1 MWNQSMKRITFYLTF
16 LFNSKNRLMTI
27 VEAKWDN
34 EAINLSKSS
43 FMLFLYNNENEINES
58 DLDFSYRLTKYLK
71 KLRIAND
78 VHDALPQ
85 EQDVGWFFSRANELQ
100 VHVEWRQIFDN
111 KTSDYK
117 PIIFNRELPLEIE
130 LRQDKNRIQCVL
142 KNRLEWL
149 QNPLLWMPFPSDK
162 GLYCFCNGH
171 IKKNPSKS
179 FLNYLDNFLD
189 RNLLIFEGNQAIQ
202 FIQRVYSPNKKIL
215 NWIVNM
221 DLQQFL
227 PSDDSPTPRL
237 DVIYEHNLL
246 STSLSYNYGNSN
258 VLPQDETDVLKD
270 ATTGRLFKRQKNME
284 EIYQNDLMELFMSEE
299 LPFLLENPGHIAKF
313 LDKIVPT
320 LKEREW
326 TINSTINDFNVL
338 DTPLD
343 LTFNVESPKQNWF
356 EFSQNT
362 TIDGQEMSFAEITR
376 LLVENQGY
384 IKTSSGYVKVSE
396 ESQRELKTLNSFHAF
411 TSKKSFNMLEFMPL
425 LGISSIEGT
434 DSNSSQFIE
443 NFKNF
448 HRSENTLGNDFDG
461 ELRDYQT
468 YGVKWL
474 SFLNQYK
481 FGGILADDMGLGK
494 TVQTIAFT
502 TSIEQT
508 APYLIIGPTNVI
520 YNWEKEIDKFTKR
533 KKTVIYGG
541 GQREKLLPKVAK
553 SNYVITSYGILKN
566 DIELLKSIP
575 FEAIFIDEAQH
586 IKNPKTQISKAVK
599 QLNAKFRI
607 AMTGT
612 PIENYIQ
619 DLWNIFDFVMPD
631 YLGKLSQFENDIKD
645 GRKEQLKTRIKPFIL
660 RREKR
665 EVLDSLPEKTEII
678 IKCDMSPGQEKLYK
692 TVLDA
697 AKKGIKNIKGQ
708 QERLNIFTALL
719 KLRQVCIHPQLLKEV
734 GASTIESSKF
744 ELAKEKISELI
755 DEGHKIVMFSQF
767 TEMLDIM
774 NKWTNEQNFYT
785 ERIDG
790 TVSAKARMD
799 AVDRFQTS
807 DQPGM
812 FLISLKAGG
821 VGLNLTAADYVIH
834 LDPWWNPAIESQAT
848 DRVHRM
854 GQQNKVFV
862 YKLIT
867 SGTIEEKIQELQE
880 SKKQLLSEIIDIDTA
895 AEKSLNFD
903 EIKNLL
909 LD

>member
-1 MWNQSMKRITFYLTF
+1 MNRITFYLTF
-16 LFNSKNRLMTI
+16 FFNAKNRLMTI
-27 VEAKWDN
+27 VESKWKN
-34 EAINLSKSS
+34 ESINLSKSS
-43 FMLFLYNNENEINES
+43 FMLFLYNHENEINEK

-71 KLRIAND
+71 KTRVGND
-78 VHDALPQ
+78 IHDTLPQ
-85 EQDVGWFFSRANELQ
+85 EQDVGWFFSRANELEIN
-100 VHVEWRQIFDN
+100 VEWRQIFDN
-111 KTSDYK
+111 ATSDYR
-117 PIIFNRELPLEIE
+117 PLIFNKVLPLEIE
-130 LRQDKNRIQCVL
+130 LKQDKNKIQCIL

-149 QNPLLWMPFPSDK
+149 QNPLLWMPFPSNK
-162 GLYCFCNGH
+162 GLFCFSNGY

-189 RNLLIFEGNQAIQ
+189 RNLLVFEGNQAIQ
-202 FIQRVYSPNKKIL
+202 FIQRVYSPNKNLLSWVL
-215 NWIVNM
+215 NL

-227 PSDDSPTPRL
+227 PSDDSPTPKL
-237 DVIYEHNLL
+237 EIIYSGSSLV
-246 STSLSYNYGNSN
+246 TTLSYNYGHCN
-258 VLPQDETDVLKD
+258 VLPQDTVDVLKD
-270 ATTGRLFKRQKNME
+270 ATTGRLYKRQKDME
-284 EIYQNDLMELFMSEE
+284 EIYQNDLMELFMSED

-313 LDKIVPT
+313 LDNIVPT
-320 LKEREW
+320 LKERNW
-326 TINSTINDFNVL
+326 VVDATINDFNVL
-338 DTPLD
+338 DTPID
-343 LTFNVESPKQNWF
+343 LTFNVESPKKDWF
-356 EFSQNT
+356 EFSDNT
-362 TIDGQEMSFAEITR
+362 TIYGQEMSYAEITR

-384 IKTSSGYVKVSE
+384 IKTSQGYVKVSE
-396 ESQRELKTLNSFHAF
+396 ESQQELKVLNSFHAF
-411 TSKKSFNMLEFMPL
+411 ASKKSFNMLEFLPL
-425 LGISSIEGT
+425 LGISTIEGT
-434 DSNSSQFIE
+434 DSNSTKFIE

-448 HRSENTLGNDFDG
+448 HRTEDTLSNDFNG

-520 YNWEKEIDKFTKR
+520 YNWEKEIEKFTKR
-533 KKTVIYGG
+533 KKTVVYGG
-541 GQREKLLPKVAK
+541 NQREKLINKLAK
-553 SNYVITSYGILKN
+553 SNYVIASYGIVKN
-566 DIELLKSIP
+566 DIELLKNIP

-599 QLNAKFRI
+599 QLNAKFKI

-619 DLWNIFDFVMPD
+619 DLWNIFDFVMPNF
-631 YLGKLSQFENDIKD
+631 LGKFSQFENEIKD
-645 GRKEQLKTRIKPFIL
+645 GRKENLKTRIKPFIL

-665 EVLDSLPEKTEII
+665 EVLASLPEKTEII
-678 IKCDMSPGQEKLYK
+678 IKCDMSEGQEKLYR

-697 AKKGIKNIKGQ
+697 AKKGIKNIKGK

-734 GASTIESSKF
+734 GETPIESSKF
-744 ELAKEKISELI
+744 ELAKEKMSELI
-755 DEGHKIVMFSQF
+755 EEGHKVVIFSQF
-767 TEMLDIM
+767 TEMLDIISR
-774 NKWTNEQNFYT
+774 WTKKQNFYT

-790 TVSAKARMD
+790 SVSAKARIE

-807 DQPGM
+807 DQPGL

-867 SGTIEEKIQELQE
+867 KGTIEEKIQELQE
-880 SKKQLLSEIIDIDTA
+880 SKKQLLAEIIDIDTA

-903 EIKNLL
+903 EIKTLL
-909 LD
+909 MD

>member
-1 MWNQSMKRITFYLTF
+1 
-16 LFNSKNRLMTI
+16 MTI
-27 VEAKWDN
+27 VEAKWNN
-34 EAINLSKSS
+34 EPINLSKSS
-43 FMLFLYNNENEINES
+43 FMLFLYNNENDINEK

-71 KLRIAND
+71 KLQLGND
-78 VHDALPQ
+78 IHDALPQ
-85 EQDVGWFFSRANELQ
+85 EQDVGWFFSRANELGI
-100 VHVEWRQIFDN
+100 HVEWRQVFDN
-111 KTSDYK
+111 KTSDYS
-117 PIIFNRELPLEIE
+117 PIVFDQELPLEIE
-130 LRQDKNRIQCVL
+130 LKQDKNKIQCIL

-162 GLYCFCNGH
+162 GLYCFCNGY

-189 RNLLIFEGNQAIQ
+189 RNALVFEGNQAIQ
-202 FIQRVYSPNKKIL
+202 FIQRVYSPNKKL
-215 NWIVNM
+215 LSWVVNM
-221 DLQQFL
+221 DVQQFL

-237 DVIYEHNLL
+237 DVIYENNQLM
-246 STSLSYNYGNSN
+246 TALSYNYGNSN
-258 VLPQDETDVLKD
+258 VLPQDTTDVLKD
-270 ATTGRLFKRQKNME
+270 ATNGRLYKRQKDME

-299 LPFLLENPGHIAKF
+299 LPFLLENPGHIARF

-320 LKEREW
+320 LKERDW
-326 TINSTINDFNVL
+326 VIHSTIHDFNVL
-338 DTPLD
+338 DTPID

-356 EFSQNT
+356 EFSQHT

-384 IKTSSGYVKVSE
+384 IKTSGGYVKVSE
-396 ESQRELKTLNSFHAF
+396 ESQQELKTLNSFHAF

-425 LGISSIEGT
+425 MGISSIEGT

-448 HRSENTLGNDFDG
+448 HRSEDTLGNDFNG

-474 SFLNQYK
+474 SFLNQYQ
-481 FGGILADDMGLGK
+481 FGGVLADDMGLGK

-508 APYLIIGPTNVI
+508 SPYLIIGPTNVI

-541 GQREKLLPKVAK
+541 SQRDKLLPKIAK

-566 DIELLKSIP
+566 DIDLLKNIP

-586 IKNPKTQISKAVK
+586 IKNPKTQVSKAVK

-619 DLWNIFDFVMPD
+619 DLWNIFDFVMPN

-665 EVLDSLPEKTEII
+665 EVLDSLPEKTEIV
-678 IKCDMSPGQEKLYK
+678 IKCDMTPGQEKLYK

-697 AKKGIKNIKGQ
+697 AKKGIKNVKGK

-734 GASTIESSKF
+734 GATDIESSKF

-774 NKWTNEQNFYT
+774 GQWTKKEGFYT

-790 TVSAKARMD
+790 SVSAKARMD
-799 AVDRFQTS
+799 AVDRFQS
-807 DQPGM
+807 SEDPGM

-867 SGTIEEKIQELQE
+867 TGTIEEKIQELQD
-880 SKKQLLSEIIDIDTA
+880 SKKQLLAEIIDIDTA

-903 EIKNLL
+903 EIKTLL

>member
-1 MWNQSMKRITFYLTF
+1 MNRITFYLTF
-16 LFNSKNRLMTI
+16 LFNSKNRLITI
-27 VEAKWDN
+27 VEAQWKN
-34 EAINLSKSS
+34 EPINLSKSS
-43 FMLFLYNNENEINES
+43 FMLFLYNHETEINEK

-71 KLRIAND
+71 KSRIGND

-85 EQDVGWFFSRANELQ
+85 EQDVGWFFSRANELEIN
-100 VHVEWRQIFDN
+100 VEWRQVLDN
-111 KTSDYK
+111 TTSEYK
-117 PIIFNRELPLEIE
+117 PIIFNKELPLEIE
-130 LRQDKNRIQCVL
+130 LKQDKNKIQCIL

-149 QNPLLWMPFPSDK
+149 QNPLLWMPFPSNK
-162 GLYCFCNGH
+162 GLYCFSNGY

-189 RNLLIFEGNQAIQ
+189 RNLLVFEGNQAIQ
-202 FIQRVYSPNKKIL
+202 FIQRVYSPNKNL
-215 NWIVNM
+215 LSWVVNL
-221 DLQQFL
+221 DIQQFL

-237 DVIYEHNLL
+237 DIIYENNQL

-258 VLPQDETDVLKD
+258 VLPHDTTDVLKD
-270 ATTGRLFKRQKNME
+270 ATNGRLYKRQKDME
-284 EIYQNDLMELFMSEE
+284 DIYQNDLMELFMSEK

-313 LDKIVPT
+313 LDNIIPT
-320 LKEREW
+320 LKERDW
-326 TINSTINDFNVL
+326 VINSTINDFKVL
-338 DTPLD
+338 DTPID
-343 LTFNVESPKQNWF
+343 LTFNVESPKQDWF
-356 EFSQNT
+356 EFSDST
-362 TIDGQEMSFAEITR
+362 TIDGQDMSFSEISR

-384 IKTSSGYVKVSE
+384 IKTSNGYVKVSE
-396 ESQRELKTLNSFHAF
+396 ESQQELKTLNSFHAF
-411 TSKKSFNMLEFMPL
+411 ASKKSFNMLEFMPL

-434 DSNSSQFIE
+434 DSNSSEFIE

-448 HRSENTLGNDFDG
+448 HRSENTLGNDFNG

-481 FGGILADDMGLGK
+481 FGGVLADDMGLGK

-520 YNWEKEIDKFTKR
+520 YNWEKEIEKFTKR
-533 KKTVIYGG
+533 KKTVVYGG
-541 GQREKLLPKVAK
+541 NQREKLLEKVPK

-566 DIELLKSIP
+566 DIDFLKNIP

-599 QLNAKFRI
+599 QLNAKFKI

-665 EVLDSLPEKTEII
+665 EVLASLPEKTEII

-697 AKKGIKNIKGQ
+697 AKKGIKNIKGK

-734 GASTIESSKF
+734 GATDIESSKF
-744 ELAKEKISELI
+744 ELAKEKITELI

-767 TEMLDIM
+767 TEMLDIIS
-774 NKWTNEQNFYT
+774 KWTNEKQFYT

-790 TVSAKARMD
+790 SVSAKARMD

-807 DQPGM
+807 EKAGL

-880 SKKQLLSEIIDIDTA
+880 SKKQLLAEIIDIDTA

-909 LD
+909 MD

>member
-1 MWNQSMKRITFYLTF
+1 MNRINFYLTF

-27 VEAKWDN
+27 VEAKMN
-34 EAINLSKSS
+34 EEEINLSKSS
-43 FMLFLYNNENEINES
+43 FMLFLYNHETDINEK

-71 KLRIAND
+71 KLQIGND
-78 VHDALPQ
+78 IHDALPQ
-85 EQDVGWFFSRANELQ
+85 ESDVGWFLSRAQELG
-100 VHVEWRQIFDN
+100 VNVLWRQIFDN
-111 KTSDYK
+111 NTSDFK
-117 PIIFNRELPLEIE
+117 PLIFDALLPLEIE
-130 LRQDKNRIQCVL
+130 MKQDKNKIQCVL
-142 KNRLEWL
+142 NNRLEWL

-162 GLYCFCNGH
+162 GLYCFCNGY

-179 FLNYLDNFLD
+179 FINYLDNFLD

-202 FIQRVYSPNKKIL
+202 FIQRVYSPNKNLL
-215 NWIVNM
+215 NWIINL

-237 DVIYEHNLL
+237 DVIYENNTLM
-246 STSLSYNYGNSN
+246 TTLSYNYGNEN
-258 VLPQDETDVLKD
+258 VLPQDTTTVLKD
-270 ATTGRLFKRQKNME
+270 ATTGRLYKRQKDME
-284 EIYQNDLMELFMSEE
+284 DIYQNDLMELFLAEN

-313 LDKIVPT
+313 LDQIVPT

-326 TINSTINDFNVL
+326 LIHSTVNDFNVL
-338 DTPLD
+338 DTPID
-343 LTFNVESPKQNWF
+343 LTFGVESPKQDWF
-356 EFSQNT
+356 EFSQTT
-362 TIDGQEMSFAEITR
+362 TIDGQELSFTEISR

-396 ESQRELKTLNSFHAF
+396 ESQQELKTLNSFHAF
-411 TSKKSFNMLEFMPL
+411 TSKKSFNMLEFLPL
-425 LGISSIEGT
+425 LGITSVEGKDSS
-434 DSNSSQFIE
+434 SNQFIE

-448 HRSENTLGNDFDG
+448 HRSENTLGNDFEG

-533 KKTVIYGG
+533 KKTIVYGG
-541 GQREKLLPKVAK
+541 SNREKLIPELTK
-553 SNYVITSYGILKN
+553 SNYVIISFGILKN
-566 DIELLKSIP
+566 DIDLLKNIP

-586 IKNPKTQISKAVK
+586 IKNPKTQVSKAVK

-619 DLWNIFDFVMPD
+619 DLWNIFDFAMPN
-631 YLGKLSQFENDIKD
+631 YLGKYSQFENDIKNN
-645 GRKEQLKTRIKPFIL
+645 RKDQIKTKIKPFIL

-678 IKCDMSPGQEKLYK
+678 VKCDMTPNQEKLYK

-697 AKKGIKNIKGQ
+697 AKKGIKTIKGK
-708 QERLNIFTALL
+708 QERLSIFTALL

-734 GASTIESSKF
+734 GASSIESSKF
-744 ELAKEKISELI
+744 ELAKEKIKELI

-774 NKWTNEQNFYT
+774 GKWTTEESFYT

-790 TVSAKARMD
+790 SVSAKARME
-799 AVDRFQTS
+799 AVDRFQAS
-807 DQPGM
+807 EKPGM

-854 GQQNKVFV
+854 GQKNKVIV

-867 SGTIEEKIQELQE
+867 KGTIEEKIQELQE

-895 AEKSLNFD
+895 SEKSLNFD

>member
-1 MWNQSMKRITFYLTF
+1 MDRLNFYLTF
-16 LFNSKNRLMTI
+16 FFNTKNRLMTI
-27 VEAKWDN
+27 VEADWKN
-34 EAINLSKSS
+34 EPINLSKSS

-71 KLRIAND
+71 KVRIGND
-78 VHDALPQ
+78 IHDSLAQ
-85 EQDVGWFFSRANELQ
+85 ESDVGWFLSRSNELNINIQ
-100 VHVEWRQIFDN
+100 WRQIFDN
-111 KTSDYK
+111 ETSEYK
-117 PIIFNRELPLEIE
+117 PLIFNQQLPLQIEISK
-130 LRQDKNRIQCVL
+130 DKNKIQCIL
-142 KNRLEWL
+142 HNRLEWL
-149 QNPLLWMPFPSDK
+149 QNPLLWMPFPSNK
-162 GLYCFCNGH
+162 GLYCFCNGY

-189 RNLLIFEGNQAIQ
+189 RNALIFEGNQAVQ
-202 FIQRVYSPNKKIL
+202 FVQRVYSPNKNLL
-215 NWIVNM
+215 NWEIKFDIN
-221 DLQQFL
+221 QFL
-227 PSDDSPTPRL
+227 PSDDSPTP
-237 DVIYEHNLL
+237 LL
-246 STSLSYNYGNSN
+246 NVNYDNNQLLTALSYKYGGCNI
-258 VLPQDETDVLKD
+258 LPHDTTDVLKD
-270 ATTGRLFKRQKNME
+270 PDNGHLYKRQKDME

-299 LPFLLENPGHIAKF
+299 LPFLLENPGDIAKF
-313 LDKIVPT
+313 LDKVLPV
-320 LKEREW
+320 LEERDWKIES
-326 TINSTINDFNVL
+326 NVNDFKVL
-338 DTPLD
+338 DQAID
-343 LTFNVESPKQNWF
+343 LTFSVESPKQNWF

-362 TIDGQEMSFAEITR
+362 TIDGQEISFNEITR

-384 IKTSSGYVKVSE
+384 IKTSNGYVKVSE
-396 ESQRELKTLNSFHAF
+396 ESQQELKTLNSFRAF
-411 TSKKSFNMLEFMPL
+411 TSKQSFNMIEFLPL
-425 LGISSIEGT
+425 LGISNITGS
-434 DSNSSQFIE
+434 DSNSNQFIE

-448 HRSENTLGNDFDG
+448 HRAENTLGNDFNG

-474 SFLNQYK
+474 SFLNQYQ
-481 FGGILADDMGLGK
+481 FGGVLADDMGLGK

-508 APYLIIGPTNVI
+508 APHLIIGPTNVI
-520 YNWEKEIDKFTKR
+520 YNWEKEIGKFTKR
-533 KKTVIYGG
+533 KKTIVYGG
-541 GQREKLLPKVAK
+541 QNREKLIPEISK
-553 SNYVITSYGILKN
+553 SNYIITSYGILKN
-566 DIELLKSIP
+566 DIDLLKNIP
-575 FEAIFIDEAQH
+575 FQAIFIDEAQH
-586 IKNPKTQISKAVK
+586 IKNPRTQISKAVK
-599 QLNAKFRI
+599 QLNSTFKI

-645 GRKEQLKTRIKPFIL
+645 GRKEQLKTKIKPFIL

-678 IKCDMSPGQEKLYK
+678 VKCDMSPEQEKLYK
-692 TVLDA
+692 SVLDA
-697 AKKGIKNIKGQ
+697 AKKGIKNIKGK
-708 QERLNIFTALL
+708 QERLNVFTALL

-734 GASTIESSKF
+734 GASSIESSKF
-744 ELAKEKISELI
+744 NLAKEKISELI

-774 NKWTNEQNFYT
+774 QKWTDESGFYT

-790 TVSAKARMD
+790 SVSAKGRMD
-799 AVDRFQTS
+799 AVDEFQTNEK
-807 DQPGM
+807 PGI

-854 GQQNKVFV
+854 GQKNKVFV

-880 SKKQLLSEIIDIDTA
+880 SKKQLLSEIIDIDS
-895 AEKSLNFD
+895 AEEKALNFD
-903 EIKNLL
+903 EIKDLL

>member
-1 MWNQSMKRITFYLTF
+1 MNRITFYLTF

-27 VEAKWDN
+27 VEAKWNN
-34 EAINLSKSS
+34 EPINLSKSS
-43 FMLFLYNNENEINES
+43 FMLFLYNNENDINEK

-71 KLRIAND
+71 KLQLGND
-78 VHDALPQ
+78 IHDALPQ
-85 EQDVGWFFSRANELQ
+85 EQDVGWFFSRANELGI
-100 VHVEWRQIFDN
+100 HVEWRQVFDN
-111 KTSDYK
+111 KTSDYS
-117 PIIFNRELPLEIE
+117 PIVFDQELPLEIE
-130 LRQDKNRIQCVL
+130 LKQDKNKIQCIL

-162 GLYCFCNGH
+162 GLYCFCNGY

-189 RNLLIFEGNQAIQ
+189 RNALVFEGNQAIQ
-202 FIQRVYSPNKKIL
+202 FIQRVYSPNKKL
-215 NWIVNM
+215 LSWVVNM
-221 DLQQFL
+221 DVQQFL

-237 DVIYEHNLL
+237 DVIYENNQLM
-246 STSLSYNYGNSN
+246 TALSYNYGNSN
-258 VLPQDETDVLKD
+258 VLPQDTTDVLKD
-270 ATTGRLFKRQKNME
+270 ATNGRLYKRQKDME

-299 LPFLLENPGHIAKF
+299 LPFLLENPGHIARF

-320 LKEREW
+320 LKERDW
-326 TINSTINDFNVL
+326 VIHSTIHDFNVL
-338 DTPLD
+338 DTPID

-356 EFSQNT
+356 EFSQHT

-384 IKTSSGYVKVSE
+384 IKTSGGYVKVSE
-396 ESQRELKTLNSFHAF
+396 ESQQELKTLNSFHAF

-425 LGISSIEGT
+425 MGISSIEGT

-448 HRSENTLGNDFDG
+448 HRSEDTLGNDFNG

-474 SFLNQYK
+474 SFLNQYQ
-481 FGGILADDMGLGK
+481 FGGVLADDMGLGK

-508 APYLIIGPTNVI
+508 SPYLIIGPTNVI

-541 GQREKLLPKVAK
+541 SQRDKLLPKIAK

-566 DIELLKSIP
+566 DIDLLKNIP

-586 IKNPKTQISKAVK
+586 IKNPKTQVSKAVK

-619 DLWNIFDFVMPD
+619 DLWNIFDFVMPN

-665 EVLDSLPEKTEII
+665 EVLDSLPEKTEIV
-678 IKCDMSPGQEKLYK
+678 IKCDMTPGQEKLYK

-697 AKKGIKNIKGQ
+697 AKKGIKNVKGK

-734 GASTIESSKF
+734 GATDIESSKF

-774 NKWTNEQNFYT
+774 GQWTKKEGFYT

-790 TVSAKARMD
+790 SVSAKARMD
-799 AVDRFQTS
+799 AVDRFQS
-807 DQPGM
+807 SEDPGM

-867 SGTIEEKIQELQE
+867 TGTIEEKIQELQD
-880 SKKQLLSEIIDIDTA
+880 SKKQLLAEIIDIDTA

-903 EIKNLL
+903 EIKTLL

>member
-1 MWNQSMKRITFYLTF
+1 MNRITFYLTF

-27 VEAKWDN
+27 VEAKWNN
-34 EAINLSKSS
+34 EMVNLSKSS
-43 FMLFLYNNENEINES
+43 FMLFLYNNENEINEK

-71 KLRIAND
+71 KLQVAND

-85 EQDVGWFFSRANELQ
+85 ESDVGWFFSRANELGIN
-100 VHVEWRQIFDN
+100 VEWRQVFDN
-111 KTSDYK
+111 KTSDYQA
-117 PIIFNRELPLEIE
+117 IIFDKELPLEIE
-130 LRQDKNRIQCVL
+130 LKQDKNKIQCIL

-189 RNLLIFEGNQAIQ
+189 RNALVFEGNQAIQ
-202 FIQRVYSPNKKIL
+202 FIQRVYSPNKKL
-215 NWIVNM
+215 LSWVVNM

-237 DVIYEHNLL
+237 DVIYENNQLM
-246 STSLSYNYGNSN
+246 TALSYNYGNSN
-258 VLPQDETDVLKD
+258 VLPQDTTDVLKD
-270 ATTGRLFKRQKNME
+270 ATNGRLYKRQKDME
-284 EIYQNDLMELFMSEE
+284 EIYQNDLMEIFMSEE

-313 LDKIVPT
+313 LDKVVPT

-326 TINSTINDFNVL
+326 VINSTINDFNVL
-338 DTPLD
+338 DTPID
-343 LTFNVESPKQNWF
+343 LTFNVESPKQDWF

-396 ESQRELKTLNSFHAF
+396 ESQQELKTLNSFQAF

-448 HRSENTLGNDFDG
+448 HRAEDTLGNDFNG

-541 GQREKLLPKVAK
+541 TQRDKLLPKIAK

-566 DIELLKSIP
+566 DIDLLKNIP

-665 EVLDSLPEKTEII
+665 EVLNSLPEKTEII
-678 IKCDMSPGQEKLYK
+678 IKCDMTPGQEKLYK

-697 AKKGIKNIKGQ
+697 AKKGIKNIKGK

-734 GASTIESSKF
+734 GASDIESSKF

-774 NKWTNEQNFYT
+774 GDWTKKEGFYT

-790 TVSAKARMD
+790 SVSAKARMD
-799 AVDRFQTS
+799 AVDRFQGAE
-807 DQPGM
+807 DPGM

-867 SGTIEEKIQELQE
+867 TGTIEEKIQELQE
-880 SKKQLLSEIIDIDTA
+880 SKKQLLAEIIDIDTA

-903 EIKNLL
+903 EIKTLL

>member
-1 MWNQSMKRITFYLTF
+1 
-16 LFNSKNRLMTI
+16 
-27 VEAKWDN
+27 
-34 EAINLSKSS
+34 
-43 FMLFLYNNENEINES
+43 MLFLYNNENDINEK

-71 KLRIAND
+71 KLQLGND
-78 VHDALPQ
+78 IHDALPQ
-85 EQDVGWFFSRANELQ
+85 EQDVGWFFSRANELGI
-100 VHVEWRQIFDN
+100 HVEWRQVFDN
-111 KTSDYK
+111 KTSDYS
-117 PIIFNRELPLEIE
+117 PIVFDQELPLEIE
-130 LRQDKNRIQCVL
+130 LKQDKNKIQCIL

-162 GLYCFCNGH
+162 GLYCFCNGY

-189 RNLLIFEGNQAIQ
+189 RNALVFEGNQAIQ
-202 FIQRVYSPNKKIL
+202 FIQRVYSPNKKL
-215 NWIVNM
+215 LSWVVNM
-221 DLQQFL
+221 DVQQFL

-237 DVIYEHNLL
+237 DVIYENNQLM
-246 STSLSYNYGNSN
+246 TALSYNYGNSN
-258 VLPQDETDVLKD
+258 VLPQDTTDVLKD
-270 ATTGRLFKRQKNME
+270 ATNGRLYKRQKDME

-299 LPFLLENPGHIAKF
+299 LPFLLENPGHIARF

-320 LKEREW
+320 LKERDW
-326 TINSTINDFNVL
+326 VIHSTIHDFNVL
-338 DTPLD
+338 DTPID

-356 EFSQNT
+356 EFSQHT

-384 IKTSSGYVKVSE
+384 IKTSGGYVKVSE
-396 ESQRELKTLNSFHAF
+396 ESQQELKTLNSFHAF

-425 LGISSIEGT
+425 MGISSIEGT

-448 HRSENTLGNDFDG
+448 HRSEDTLGNDFNG

-474 SFLNQYK
+474 SFLNQYQ
-481 FGGILADDMGLGK
+481 FGGVLADDMGLGK

-508 APYLIIGPTNVI
+508 SPYLIIGPTNVI

-541 GQREKLLPKVAK
+541 SQRDKLLPKIAK

-566 DIELLKSIP
+566 DIDLLKNIP

-586 IKNPKTQISKAVK
+586 IKNPKTQVSKAVK

-619 DLWNIFDFVMPD
+619 DLWNIFDFVMPN

-665 EVLDSLPEKTEII
+665 EVLDSLPEKTEIV
-678 IKCDMSPGQEKLYK
+678 IKCDMTPGQEKLYK

-697 AKKGIKNIKGQ
+697 AKKGIKNVKGK

-734 GASTIESSKF
+734 GATDIESSKF

-774 NKWTNEQNFYT
+774 GQWTKKEGFYT

-790 TVSAKARMD
+790 SVSAKARMD
-799 AVDRFQTS
+799 AVDRFQS
-807 DQPGM
+807 SEDPGM

-867 SGTIEEKIQELQE
+867 TGTIEEKIQELQD
-880 SKKQLLSEIIDIDTA
+880 SKKQLLAEIIDIDTA

-903 EIKNLL
+903 EIKTLL

>member
-1 MWNQSMKRITFYLTF
+1 MNRITFYLTF

-27 VEAKWDN
+27 VEAKWNNDMV
-34 EAINLSKSS
+34 NLSKSS
-43 FMLFLYNNENEINES
+43 FMLFLYNNENEINEK

-71 KLRIAND
+71 KLQVAND
-78 VHDALPQ
+78 IHDALPQ
-85 EQDVGWFFSRANELQ
+85 EQDVGWFFSRASELGI
-100 VHVEWRQIFDN
+100 HVEWRQVFDN
-111 KTSDYK
+111 KTSDYQ
-117 PIIFNRELPLEIE
+117 PIQFDQELPLEIE
-130 LRQDKNRIQCVL
+130 LKQDKNKIQCIL

-162 GLYCFCNGH
+162 GLYCFCNGY

-189 RNLLIFEGNQAIQ
+189 RNALVFEGNQAIQ
-202 FIQRVYSPNKKIL
+202 FIQRVYSPNKKL
-215 NWIVNM
+215 LSWVVNM

-237 DVIYEHNLL
+237 DVIYENNQLM
-246 STSLSYNYGNSN
+246 TALSYNYGNSN
-258 VLPQDETDVLKD
+258 VLPQDTTDVLKD
-270 ATTGRLFKRQKNME
+270 ATNGRLYKRQKDME

-299 LPFLLENPGHIAKF
+299 LPFLLENPGHIARF

-326 TINSTINDFNVL
+326 VINSTIHDFNVL
-338 DTPLD
+338 DTPID
-343 LTFNVESPKQNWF
+343 LTFNVESPKQDWF

-384 IKTSSGYVKVSE
+384 IKTSGGYVKVSE
-396 ESQRELKTLNSFHAF
+396 ESQQELKTLNSFQAF

-448 HRSENTLGNDFDG
+448 HRSEDTLGNDFNG

-474 SFLNQYK
+474 SFLNQYQ

-508 APYLIIGPTNVI
+508 SPYLIIGPTNVI

-541 GQREKLLPKVAK
+541 TQRDKLLPKIAK

-566 DIELLKSIP
+566 DIALLKNIP

-665 EVLDSLPEKTEII
+665 EVLDSLPEKTEIV
-678 IKCDMSPGQEKLYK
+678 IKCDMTPGQEKLYK

-697 AKKGIKNIKGQ
+697 AKKGIKNVKGK

-734 GASTIESSKF
+734 GATDIESSKF

-767 TEMLDIM
+767 TEMLDIIGE
-774 NKWTNEQNFYT
+774 WTKKEGFYT

-790 TVSAKARMD
+790 SVSAKARMD
-799 AVDRFQTS
+799 AVDRFQS
-807 DQPGM
+807 AEDPGM

-867 SGTIEEKIQELQE
+867 TGTIEEKIQELQD
-880 SKKQLLSEIIDIDTA
+880 SKKQLLAEIIDIDTA

>member
-1 MWNQSMKRITFYLTF
+1 
-16 LFNSKNRLMTI
+16 MTI

>member
-1 MWNQSMKRITFYLTF
+1 
-16 LFNSKNRLMTI
+16 MTI
-27 VEAKWDN
+27 VEAKWNNDMV
-34 EAINLSKSS
+34 NLSKSS
-43 FMLFLYNNENEINES
+43 FMLFLYNNENEINEK

-71 KLRIAND
+71 KLQVGND
-78 VHDALPQ
+78 IHDALPQ
-85 EQDVGWFFSRANELQ
+85 EQDVGWFFSRANELGI
-100 VHVEWRQIFDN
+100 HVEWRQVFDN
-111 KTSDYK
+111 KTSDYQ
-117 PIIFNRELPLEIE
+117 PIQFDQELPLEIE
-130 LRQDKNRIQCVL
+130 LKQDKNKIQCIL

-162 GLYCFCNGH
+162 GLYCFCNGY

-189 RNLLIFEGNQAIQ
+189 RNALVFEGNQAIQ
-202 FIQRVYSPNKKIL
+202 FIQRVYSPNKKL
-215 NWIVNM
+215 LSWVVNM

-237 DVIYEHNLL
+237 DVIYENNQLM
-246 STSLSYNYGNSN
+246 TALSYNYGNST
-258 VLPQDETDVLKD
+258 VLPQDTTDVLKD
-270 ATTGRLFKRQKNME
+270 ATNGRLYKRQKDME

-299 LPFLLENPGHIAKF
+299 LPFLLENPGHIARF

-326 TINSTINDFNVL
+326 VINSTINDFNVL
-338 DTPLD
+338 DTPID
-343 LTFNVESPKQNWF
+343 LTFNVESPKQDWF
-356 EFSQNT
+356 EFSQHT

-384 IKTSSGYVKVSE
+384 IKTSGGYVKVSE
-396 ESQRELKTLNSFHAF
+396 ESQQELKTLNSFQAF
-411 TSKKSFNMLEFMPL
+411 TSKKTFNMLEFMPL

-448 HRSENTLGNDFDG
+448 HRSEDTLGNDFSG

-508 APYLIIGPTNVI
+508 SPYLIIGPTNVI

-541 GQREKLLPKVAK
+541 TQRDKLLPKIAK

-566 DIELLKSIP
+566 DIDLLKNIP

-586 IKNPKTQISKAVK
+586 IKNPKTQLSKAVK

-665 EVLDSLPEKTEII
+665 EVLDSLPEKTEIV
-678 IKCDMSPGQEKLYK
+678 IKCDMTPGQEKLYK

-697 AKKGIKNIKGQ
+697 AKKGIKNVKGK

-734 GASTIESSKF
+734 GATDIESSKF

-767 TEMLDIM
+767 TEMLDIIGD
-774 NKWTNEQNFYT
+774 WTKKERFYT

-790 TVSAKARMD
+790 SVSAKARMD
-799 AVDRFQTS
+799 AVDRFQS
-807 DQPGM
+807 SEDPGM

-867 SGTIEEKIQELQE
+867 TGTIEEKIQELQD
-880 SKKQLLSEIIDIDTA
+880 SKKQLLAEIIDIDTA

-903 EIKNLL
+903 EIKTLL

>member
-1 MWNQSMKRITFYLTF
+1 MNRITFYLTF

-27 VEAKWDN
+27 VEAKWNNDMV
-34 EAINLSKSS
+34 NLSKSS
-43 FMLFLYNNENEINES
+43 FMLFLYNNENEINEK

-71 KLRIAND
+71 KLQVAND
-78 VHDALPQ
+78 IHDALPQ
-85 EQDVGWFFSRANELQ
+85 EQDVGWFFSRANELGI
-100 VHVEWRQIFDN
+100 HVEWRQVFDN
-111 KTSDYK
+111 KTSDYQ
-117 PIIFNRELPLEIE
+117 PIQFDQELPLEIE
-130 LRQDKNRIQCVL
+130 LKQDKNKIQCIL

-162 GLYCFCNGH
+162 GLYCFCNGY

-189 RNLLIFEGNQAIQ
+189 RNALVFEGNQAIQ
-202 FIQRVYSPNKKIL
+202 FIQRVYSPNKKL
-215 NWIVNM
+215 LSWVVNM

-237 DVIYEHNLL
+237 DVIYENNQLM
-246 STSLSYNYGNSN
+246 TALSYNYGNSN
-258 VLPQDETDVLKD
+258 VLPQDTTDVLKD
-270 ATTGRLFKRQKNME
+270 ATNGRLYKRQKDME

-299 LPFLLENPGHIAKF
+299 LPFLLENPGHIARF

-326 TINSTINDFNVL
+326 VINSTINDFNVL
-338 DTPLD
+338 DTPID
-343 LTFNVESPKQNWF
+343 LTFNVESPKQDWF

-384 IKTSSGYVKVSE
+384 IKTSGGYVKVSE
-396 ESQRELKTLNSFHAF
+396 ESQQELKTLNSFQAF

-448 HRSENTLGNDFDG
+448 HRSEDTLGNDFNG

-474 SFLNQYK
+474 SFLNQYQ

-508 APYLIIGPTNVI
+508 SPYLIIGPTNVI

-541 GQREKLLPKVAK
+541 TQRDKLLPKIAK

-566 DIELLKSIP
+566 DIDLLKNIP

-665 EVLDSLPEKTEII
+665 EVLDSLPEKTEIV
-678 IKCDMSPGQEKLYK
+678 IKCDMTPGQEKLYK

-697 AKKGIKNIKGQ
+697 AKKGIKNVKGK

-734 GASTIESSKF
+734 GATDIESSKF

-774 NKWTNEQNFYT
+774 SDWTKKEGFYT

-790 TVSAKARMD
+790 SVSAKARMD
-799 AVDRFQTS
+799 AVDRFQS
-807 DQPGM
+807 AEDPGM

-867 SGTIEEKIQELQE
+867 TGTIEEKIQELQD
-880 SKKQLLSEIIDIDTA
+880 SKKQLLAEIIDIDTA

-903 EIKNLL
+903 EIKTLL

>member
-1 MWNQSMKRITFYLTF
+1 
-16 LFNSKNRLMTI
+16 MTI
-27 VEAKWDN
+27 VEAKWNNDMV
-34 EAINLSKSS
+34 NLSKSS
-43 FMLFLYNNENEINES
+43 FMLFLYNNENEINEK

-71 KLRIAND
+71 KLQVGND
-78 VHDALPQ
+78 IHDALPQ
-85 EQDVGWFFSRANELQ
+85 EQDVGWFFSRANELGI
-100 VHVEWRQIFDN
+100 HVEWRQVFDN
-111 KTSDYK
+111 KTSDYQ
-117 PIIFNRELPLEIE
+117 PIQFDQELPLEIE
-130 LRQDKNRIQCVL
+130 LKQDKNKIQCIL

-162 GLYCFCNGH
+162 GLYCFCNGY

-189 RNLLIFEGNQAIQ
+189 RNALVFEGNQAIQ
-202 FIQRVYSPNKKIL
+202 FIQRVYSPNKKL
-215 NWIVNM
+215 LSWVVNM

-237 DVIYEHNLL
+237 DVIYENNQLM
-246 STSLSYNYGNSN
+246 TALSYNYGNST
-258 VLPQDETDVLKD
+258 VLPQDTTDVLKD
-270 ATTGRLFKRQKNME
+270 ATNGRLYKRQKDME

-299 LPFLLENPGHIAKF
+299 LPFLLENPGHIARF

-326 TINSTINDFNVL
+326 VINSTINDFNVL
-338 DTPLD
+338 DTPID
-343 LTFNVESPKQNWF
+343 LTFNVESPKQDWF
-356 EFSQNT
+356 EFSQHT

-384 IKTSSGYVKVSE
+384 IKTSGGYVKVSE
-396 ESQRELKTLNSFHAF
+396 ESQQELKTLNSFQAF
-411 TSKKSFNMLEFMPL
+411 TSKKTFNMLEFMPL

-448 HRSENTLGNDFDG
+448 HRSEDTLGNDFSG

-508 APYLIIGPTNVI
+508 SPYLIIGPTNVI

-541 GQREKLLPKVAK
+541 TQRDKLLPKIAK

-566 DIELLKSIP
+566 DIDLLKNIP

-586 IKNPKTQISKAVK
+586 IKNPKTQLSKAVK

-665 EVLDSLPEKTEII
+665 EVLDSLPEKTEIV
-678 IKCDMSPGQEKLYK
+678 IKCDMTPGQEKLYK

-697 AKKGIKNIKGQ
+697 AKKGIKNVKGK

-734 GASTIESSKF
+734 GATDIESSKF

-774 NKWTNEQNFYT
+774 GDWTKKERFYT

-790 TVSAKARMD
+790 SVSAKARMD
-799 AVDRFQTS
+799 AVDRFQS
-807 DQPGM
+807 SEDPGM

-867 SGTIEEKIQELQE
+867 TGTIEEKIQELQD
-880 SKKQLLSEIIDIDTA
+880 SKKQLLAEIIDIDTA

-903 EIKNLL
+903 EIKTLL

>member
-1 MWNQSMKRITFYLTF
+1 MNRITFYLTF

-27 VEAKWDN
+27 VEAKWNN
-34 EAINLSKSS
+34 EPINLSKSS
-43 FMLFLYNNENEINES
+43 FMLFLYNNENDINEK

-71 KLRIAND
+71 KLQLGND
-78 VHDALPQ
+78 IHDALPQ
-85 EQDVGWFFSRANELQ
+85 EQDVGWFFSRANELGI
-100 VHVEWRQIFDN
+100 HVEWRQVFDN
-111 KTSDYK
+111 KTSDYS
-117 PIIFNRELPLEIE
+117 PIVFDQELPLEIE
-130 LRQDKNRIQCVL
+130 LKQDKNKIQCIL

-149 QNPLLWMPFPSDK
+149 QNPLLWMPFPSD
-162 GLYCFCNGH
+162 NGY

-189 RNLLIFEGNQAIQ
+189 RNALVFEGNQAIQ
-202 FIQRVYSPNKKIL
+202 FIQRVYSPNKKL
-215 NWIVNM
+215 LSWVVNM
-221 DLQQFL
+221 DVQQFL

-237 DVIYEHNLL
+237 DVIYENNQLM
-246 STSLSYNYGNSN
+246 TALSYNYGNSN
-258 VLPQDETDVLKD
+258 VLPQDTTDVLKD
-270 ATTGRLFKRQKNME
+270 ATNGRLYKRQKDME

-299 LPFLLENPGHIAKF
+299 LPFLLENPGHIARF

-320 LKEREW
+320 LKERDW
-326 TINSTINDFNVL
+326 VIHSTIHDFNVL
-338 DTPLD
+338 DTPID

-356 EFSQNT
+356 EFSQHT

-384 IKTSSGYVKVSE
+384 IKTSGGYVKVSE
-396 ESQRELKTLNSFHAF
+396 ESQQELKTLNSFHAF

-425 LGISSIEGT
+425 MGISSIEGT

-448 HRSENTLGNDFDG
+448 HRSEDTLGNDFNG

-474 SFLNQYK
+474 SFLNQYQ
-481 FGGILADDMGLGK
+481 FGGVLADDMGLGK

-508 APYLIIGPTNVI
+508 SPYLIIGPTNVI

-541 GQREKLLPKVAK
+541 SQRDKLLPKIAK

-566 DIELLKSIP
+566 DIDLLKNIP

-586 IKNPKTQISKAVK
+586 IKNPKTQVSKAVK

-619 DLWNIFDFVMPD
+619 DLWNIFDFVMPN

-665 EVLDSLPEKTEII
+665 EVLDSLPEKTEIV
-678 IKCDMSPGQEKLYK
+678 IKCDMTPGQEKLYK

-697 AKKGIKNIKGQ
+697 AKKGIKNVKGK

-734 GASTIESSKF
+734 GATDIESSKF

-774 NKWTNEQNFYT
+774 GQWTKKEGFYT

-790 TVSAKARMD
+790 SVSAKARMD
-799 AVDRFQTS
+799 AVDRFQS
-807 DQPGM
+807 SEDPGM

-867 SGTIEEKIQELQE
+867 TGTIEEKIQELQD
-880 SKKQLLSEIIDIDTA
+880 SKKQLLAEIIDIDTA

-903 EIKNLL
+903 EIKTLL

>member
-1 MWNQSMKRITFYLTF
+1 MKRINFYLTF

-27 VEAKWDN
+27 VNAKMDD
-34 EAINLSKSS
+34 ELINLSKSS
-43 FMLFLYNNENEINES
+43 FMLFLYNNETDINEK

-71 KLRIAND
+71 KLQVGND
-78 VHDALPQ
+78 IHDALPHDA
-85 EQDVGWFFSRANELQ
+85 DVGWFLSRANQLGVQ
-100 VHVEWRQIFDN
+100 VFWRQIVDQITGDYAPLIFD
-111 KTSDYK
+111 SAL
-117 PIIFNRELPLEIE
+117 PIDIE
-130 LRQDKNRIQCVL
+130 LKQEKNKIQCIL

-149 QNPLLWMPFPSDK
+149 KNPLLWMPFPSDK
-162 GLYCFCNGH
+162 GLLCFSKGH
-171 IKKNPSKS
+171 IKRNPSKS
-179 FLNYLDNFLD
+179 FINFLDNFLD
-189 RNLLIFEGNQAIQ
+189 RNLLVFDGNQAIQ
-202 FIQRVYSPNKKIL
+202 FIQRIYSPNKTLL

-237 DVIYEHNLL
+237 DIVYENNVL
-246 STSLSYNYGNSN
+246 TTALSYNYGHAN
-258 VLPQDETDVLKD
+258 VLPHDTNDVLKD
-270 ATTGRLFKRQKNME
+270 ATNGRLYKRQKDME
-284 EIYQNDLMELFMSEE
+284 DIYQNDLMDVFMAEKI
-299 LPFLLENPGHIAKF
+299 PFMLENPGHIAKF
-313 LDKIVPT
+313 LDNVVPT
-320 LKEREW
+320 LKERDW
-326 TINSTINDFNVL
+326 VIHSTVNDFTVL
-338 DTPLD
+338 DTPLE
-343 LTFNVESPKQNWF
+343 LTFGVNSPKKDWF

-362 TIDGQEMSFAEITR
+362 TIDGQEMSFSEITR

-384 IKTSSGYVKVSE
+384 IKTSRGYVKVSE
-396 ESQRELKTLNSFHAF
+396 ESQKELKTLNSFQAF
-411 TSKKSFNMLEFMPL
+411 TRKKSFNMLEFLPL
-425 LGISSIEGT
+425 LGITSVEGT
-434 DSNSSQFIE
+434 DTNSNQFIE
-443 NFKNF
+443 NFQNF
-448 HRSENTLGNDFDG
+448 HRTENTLGNDFEG

-474 SFLNQYK
+474 SFLNQYQ

-502 TSIEQT
+502 TSIDQT

-520 YNWEKEIDKFTKR
+520 YNWEKEIEKFTKR
-533 KKTVIYGG
+533 KKTIVYGG
-541 GQREKLLPKVAK
+541 NQREKLLPELAK
-553 SNYVITSYGILKN
+553 SNYVVTSFGILKN
-566 DIELLKSIP
+566 DIDLLKNIP

-586 IKNPKTQISKAVK
+586 IKNPKTQVSKAVK
-599 QLNAKFRI
+599 LLNAKFRI

-619 DLWNIFDFVMPD
+619 DLWNIFDFAMPN
-631 YLGKLSQFENDIKD
+631 YLGNYAQFESSIKSNQMD
-645 GRKEQLKTRIKPFIL
+645 HIKTRIKPFIL

-678 IKCDMSPGQEKLYK
+678 VKCDMNSRQEKLYQ

-697 AKKGIKNIKGQ
+697 AKKGIKTAKGK
-708 QERLNIFTALL
+708 QERLSIFTALL

-734 GASTIESSKF
+734 GASNIESTKF
-744 ELAKEKISELI
+744 DLAKEKITELI

-767 TEMLDIM
+767 TGMLDIM
-774 NKWTNEQNFYT
+774 NTWTDEKSFYT

-790 TVSAKARMD
+790 SVSAKARMD
-799 AVDRFQTS
+799 AVDRFQES
-807 DQPGM
+807 EQAGL

-854 GQQNKVFV
+854 GQKNKVIV

-867 SGTIEEKIQELQE
+867 SGTIEEKIQALQE

-895 AEKSLNFD
+895 SEKALNFD

>member
-1 MWNQSMKRITFYLTF
+1 MKRINFYLTF

-27 VEAKWDN
+27 VNAKMDD
-34 EAINLSKSS
+34 ELINLSKSS
-43 FMLFLYNNENEINES
+43 FMLFLYNNETDINEK

-71 KLRIAND
+71 KLQVGND
-78 VHDALPQ
+78 IHDALPHDA
-85 EQDVGWFFSRANELQ
+85 DVGWFLSRANQLGVQ
-100 VHVEWRQIFDN
+100 VFWRQIVDQITGDYAPLIFD
-111 KTSDYK
+111 SAL
-117 PIIFNRELPLEIE
+117 PIDIE
-130 LRQDKNRIQCVL
+130 LKQEKNKIQCIL

-149 QNPLLWMPFPSDK
+149 KNPLLWMPFPSDK
-162 GLYCFCNGH
+162 GLLCFSKGH
-171 IKKNPSKS
+171 IKRNPSKS
-179 FLNYLDNFLD
+179 FINFLDNFLD
-189 RNLLIFEGNQAIQ
+189 RNLLVFDGNQAIQ
-202 FIQRVYSPNKKIL
+202 FIQRIYSPNKTLL

-237 DVIYEHNLL
+237 DIVYENNVL
-246 STSLSYNYGNSN
+246 TTALSYNYGHAN
-258 VLPQDETDVLKD
+258 VLPHDTNDVLKD
-270 ATTGRLFKRQKNME
+270 ATNGRLYKRQKDME
-284 EIYQNDLMELFMSEE
+284 DIYQNDLMDVFMAEKI
-299 LPFLLENPGHIAKF
+299 PFMLENPGHIAKF
-313 LDKIVPT
+313 LDNVVPT
-320 LKEREW
+320 LKERDW
-326 TINSTINDFNVL
+326 VIHSTVNDFTVL
-338 DTPLD
+338 DTPLE
-343 LTFNVESPKQNWF
+343 LTFGVNSPKKDWF

-362 TIDGQEMSFAEITR
+362 TIDGQEMSFSEITR

-384 IKTSSGYVKVSE
+384 IKTSRGYVKVSE
-396 ESQRELKTLNSFHAF
+396 ESQKELKTLNSFQAF
-411 TSKKSFNMLEFMPL
+411 TRKKSFNMLEFLPL
-425 LGISSIEGT
+425 LGITSVEGT
-434 DSNSSQFIE
+434 DTNSNQFIE
-443 NFKNF
+443 NFQNF
-448 HRSENTLGNDFDG
+448 HRTENTLGNDFEG

-474 SFLNQYK
+474 SFLNQYQ

-502 TSIEQT
+502 TSIDQT

-520 YNWEKEIDKFTKR
+520 YNWEKEIEKFTKR
-533 KKTVIYGG
+533 KKTIVYGG
-541 GQREKLLPKVAK
+541 NQREKLLPELAK
-553 SNYVITSYGILKN
+553 SNYVVTSFGILKN
-566 DIELLKSIP
+566 DIDLLKNIP

-586 IKNPKTQISKAVK
+586 IKNPKTQVSKAVK
-599 QLNAKFRI
+599 LLNAKFRI

-619 DLWNIFDFVMPD
+619 DLWNIFDFAMPN
-631 YLGKLSQFENDIKD
+631 YLGNYAQFESSIKSNQMD
-645 GRKEQLKTRIKPFIL
+645 HIKTRIKPFIL

-678 IKCDMSPGQEKLYK
+678 VKCDMNSRQEKLYQ

-697 AKKGIKNIKGQ
+697 AKKGIKTAKGK
-708 QERLNIFTALL
+708 QERLSIFTALL

-734 GASTIESSKF
+734 GASNIDSSKF
-744 ELAKEKISELI
+744 DLAKEKITELI

-767 TEMLDIM
+767 TGMLDIM
-774 NKWTNEQNFYT
+774 NAWTDEKSFYT

-790 TVSAKARMD
+790 SISAKARMD
-799 AVDRFQTS
+799 AVDRFQES
-807 DQPGM
+807 EQAGL

-854 GQQNKVFV
+854 GQKNKVIV

-867 SGTIEEKIQELQE
+867 SGTIEEKIQALQE

-895 AEKSLNFD
+895 SEKALNFD